1 MFIKQRIPNPGF
13 SYPHQTL
20 VTPIPLE
27 SQLACGLQSSQPKTG
42 TWQNDELLIQ
52 GTASAAINSLLLC
65 YTIQQLRNIRIIGF
79 ELKMP
84 LLIHSPVGCNT
95 TCQWAGWPH
104 DKWVLCSFSM
114 ELSRSCS
121 GHGVLEK
128 LSRSIPSTNA
138 TRPAEFLQCFVFW
151 TWPTQLQRSS
161 SSLKDLCS
169 TVLKQQR
176 LSMCPVELQF
186 SSSMV
191 WQRSREGIKYLLK
204 YYFNFV
210 FIAPHVHNWNPTC
223 DHGHYL
229 SVSQPNISP
238 VREPLFNEEQVKDSA
253 L

>member
-65 YTIQQLRNIRIIGF
+65 YTI
-79 ELKMP
+79 
-84 LLIHSPVGCNT
+84 
-95 TCQWAGWPH
+95 
-104 DKWVLCSFSM
+104 
-114 ELSRSCS
+114 
-121 GHGVLEK
+121 
-128 LSRSIPSTNA
+128 PSTNA
-138 TRPAEFLQCFVFW
+138 TRPAEFLQYFVFW